1 MPDKGQGKNETEA
14 LLKLVSLGN
23 EAAAARLLNLHRR
36 RLKKMVTLRIDK
48 DVAERRDP
56 SDVVHETMLAA
67 ASKLPDYLRKPEI
80 TFYAWL
86 RCLAWERLV
95 ELHRQHLDTARGEAH
110 KSDFRHGMLTPKC
123 LSELVR
129 RFGPPSSAMRAPPA
143 EGVDGVKTDPN
154 PTKAGKKSDAPS
166 SRRKSRAGVEAALA
180 RLEPSARELLLLYYV
195 EQLTVPEIACVL
207 EIEASQVKLR
217 HVKAIRKLRTLLEQQ
232 DQNPSAESP

>member
-1 MPDKGQGKNETEA
+1 MIMPEKGQGKNETEA

-36 RLKKMVTLRIDK
+36 RLKKMVALRIDK
-48 DVAERRDP
+48 EVATRRDP

-80 TFYAWL
+80 PFYAWL
-86 RCLAWERLV
+86 RCLAWDRLV
-95 ELHRQHLDTARGEAH
+95 ELHRQHHDTARGETH
-110 KSDFRHGMLTPKC
+110 KADFRQGLLTPQC

-129 RFGPPSSAMRAPPA
+129 RFGPPSTPTGLPQAVGA
-143 EGVDGVKTDPN
+143 DGENTDPS
-154 PTKAGKKSDAPS
+154 PKVGKKSDAPAT
-166 SRRKSRAGVEAALA
+166 RRKSRAEVETALA

-217 HVKAIRKLRTLLEQQ
+217 HVKAIRRLRTLLDQQ
-232 DQNPSAESP
+232 DQDPSR